1 MIAKF
6 IASLNDTTGPIV
18 VGVGLF
24 CAAVCGALLY
34 AWMA

>member
-24 CAAVCGALLY
+24 CVAACGGLIMVVLA
-34 AWMA
+34 

>member
-18 VGVGLF
+18 VGIGLF
-24 CAAVCGALLY
+24 CVAAAGGLI
-34 AWMA
+34 MAVLS